1 MKLISYDEF
10 SLLENYI
17 GQENFDILLEKNLT
31 SEIDKKIKF
40 GVVMATHKI
49 SDGGAQ
55 TGRQKFMNTPSIL
68 KDSLTSIKNQN
79 YDNYVV
85 YLVGDKY
92 DGDDEIKTVMN
103 EVIPKGKLKYHNLSS
118 PGERNKGFTEEHMLI

>member
-49 SDGGAQ
+49 SDGG
-55 TGRQKFMNTPSIL
+55 GNR
-68 KDSLTSIKNQN
+68 
-79 YDNYVV
+79 
-85 YLVGDKY
+85 
-92 DGDDEIKTVMN
+92 KTKIYEYTFHFKRFFN
-103 EVIPKGKLKYHNLSS
+103 FYKKSKL
-118 PGERNKGFTEEHMLI
+118 